1 MKVAKVSVSSVR
13 KLGTTASANAIGDRY
28 HGIKRDYTEEDVERI
43 RGNLIPECTLA
54 KTGAAKLWNLV
65 SQGGDTYVN
74 ALGAMTGGQ
83 AVQMAK
89 AGLQAIYMS
98 GWQVAADANTAATTY
113 PDQSLYPADSVP
125 RHVQRVNNALTR
137 ADQIAKLEGEE
148 EHIDFYLPIVADAE
162 AGFGGALNAYEL
174 MRNMI
179 IAGAAGVHFEDQLA
193 AEKKCGHMGGKV
205 LIPTSQFIRTLNA
218 ARLASDVL
226 GTHTLLIARTDANAA
241 TLLTSDHDI
250 RDRKFTTN
258 ERTPEGFFRLNN
270 GIEHATARGLS
281 YAPYADLLW
290 CETDK
295 PDINEAAYFA
305 KSIQEQFPG
314 KPLAYNCSPSFN
326 WKKYLSDEEIMY
338 FQKDLGKLGYRFQ
351 FITLAGFH
359 SLNHAMFKL
368 AHGYRRRGM
377 SAYVDIQQD
386 EFHLEK
392 HGFTAHKHQKEV
404 GASYFDKISTMVA
417 GGQSSVTALAGS
429 TEAEQFDEVEQFERA
444 KSSFF

>member
-1 MKVAKVSVSSVR
+1 MKVAKATISSIR
-13 KLGTTASANAIGDRY
+13 KLGSTASLSASADRY
-28 HGIKRDYTEEDVERI
+28 VGIQRDYTQEDVENV
-43 RGNLIPECTLA
+43 RGTMVPECTLA
-54 KTGAAKLWNLV
+54 KRGAEKFWKMV
-65 SQGGDTYVN
+65 SRGGDSYVN
-74 ALGAMTGGQ
+74 SLGAMTGGQ

-89 AGLQAIYMS
+89 AGLEVIYMS
-98 GWQVAADANTAATTY
+98 GWQVAADVNSAGQTY

-125 RHVQRVNNALTR
+125 KHVQRVNNALTR
-137 ADQIAKLEGEE
+137 ADQIAHCENQEQ
-148 EHIDFYLPIVADAE
+148 HIDFYLPIVADAE

-179 IAGAAGVHFEDQLA
+179 VAGASGVHFEDQLA

-205 LIPTSQFIRTLNA
+205 LIPTGQFIRTLNA

-226 GTHTLLIARTDANAA
+226 GTDTVLIARTDANSA
-241 TLLTSDHDI
+241 TLLTSNHDE
-250 RDRKFTTN
+250 RDQAFLTG
-258 ERTPEGFFRLNN
+258 ERTAEGFFRVNN
-270 GIEHATARGLS
+270 GINQAISRGLS

-295 PDINEAAYFA
+295 PDIAEAQLFA
-305 KSIQEQFPG
+305 ESIHSQFPG

-326 WKKYLSDEEIMY
+326 WKKNLSDKEIAA

-368 AHGYRRRGM
+368 AKGYKERGM
-377 SAYVDIQQD
+377 EAYVEIQED
-386 EFHLEK
+386 EFTLEK
-392 HGFTAHKHQKEV
+392 DGFTAHKHQKEV

-417 GGQSSVTALAGS
+417 GGHSSVTALTGS
-429 TEAEQFDEVEQFERA
+429 TEEEQFDDKRVA
-444 KSSFF
+444 AM